1 MCTLLKFPAE
11 IHADLGHYVY
21 RLVDPRDGM
30 TFYVGKGQKDR
41 VFDHMRG
48 VVSADV
54 DESGLENEMPQI
66 DDVSEKVS
74 VIRDIL
80 SEGLKPIHVIHRH
93 GLSRE
98 EAFLAEAVLIDATP
112 GLCNEKGG
120 RYSTSFGPS
129 NASQL
134 VSRYRADKAEIPH
147 ELKVLAININR
158 SLASEERSSIYEA
171 VRGFWRIDVVR
182 ASEADVILAV
192 RQGICVGVFQ
202 ADQWLPADPAHFL
215 SLEEAIPGRSGFI
228 GTKATGDYGS
238 IFLNKKLPDE
248 LEWKKGMA
256 TPFQYNYD

>member
-1 MCTLLKFPAE
+1 MCTLLKFPAD

-48 VVSADV
+48 VISADV
-54 DESGLENEMPQI
+54 DENGQI
-66 DDVSEKVS
+66 DEVSEKVS
-74 VIRDIL
+74 LIREIL
-80 SEGLKPIHVIHRH
+80 SEGLKPIHIIHRH

-120 RYSTSFGPS
+120 RYSASFGPS

-134 VSRYRADKAEIPH
+134 VFRYRADKAEIPH
-147 ELKVLAININR
+147 ALKVLAININR
-158 SLASEERSSIYEA
+158 SWASDERCSIYEA
-171 VRGFWRIDVVR
+171 VRGFWRIDLDR
-182 ASEADVILAV
+182 AREADVILAV

-202 ADQWLPADPAHFL
+202 ADRWLPADPAHFP
-215 SLEEAIPGRSGFI
+215 SLEEAIPGRSGFV
-228 GTKATGDYGS
+228 GTKAIGDY
-238 IFLNKKLPDE
+238 E
-248 LEWKKGMA
+248 
-256 TPFQYNYD
+256 

>member
-1 MCTLLKFPAE
+1 MCTLLKFPAD

-41 VFDHMRG
+41 VFEHMRG
-48 VVSADV
+48 VISADV
-54 DESGLENEMPQI
+54 DENEISQI
-66 DDVSEKVS
+66 DEVSEKVS

-80 SEGLKPIHVIHRH
+80 SEGLKPIHIIHRH

-120 RYSTSFGPS
+120 RYSNLFGPS

-134 VSRYRADKAEIPH
+134 ISRYRAHKAEIPH

-158 SLASEERSSIYEA
+158 SLASGERRSIYEA

-202 ADQWLPADPAHFL
+202 ADQWLQADPAHFP
-215 SLEEAIPGRSGFI
+215 SLEESIPGRSGFI
-228 GTKATGDYGS
+228 GTKATDDYGA
-238 IFLNKKLPDE
+238 IFLNKNLPAE

-256 TPFQYNYD
+256 TPFQYNYG